1 MAPISPLILVEIA
14 FLFTTIFPSLSHP
27 ATVQPLDL
35 NSKLEIF
42 KECRINVV
50 INHVDLGENNKF
62 LGSYETY
69 PFIFP
74 IILSFYRYQSKK
86 KVKTK
91 RITRQAFQKPAFY
104 CGNRRVRL
112 MPNQGFLFY
121 APPAPKSICFLQVY
135 VAPKPCP
142 EWEHN
147 FVRPMYNEF
156 VYQLFPKSF
165 LNPSF
170 DFKLGQEEFNGFGV
184 DRVNLIF
191 IFVQKKSYDE
201 NVYQSSVF
209 TLVDYMWNKP
219 FTDTE
224 NSVLPTKLLFEMEQS
239 QGDDPAVMFS
249 TSVFTCTD
257 YQTVHKNLDKRCTK
271 SRNKFYCLLFA
282 VMVLWLWPQ
291 NIAYS
296 GSAGITSWRQLQAYR
311 SDCQNNLVITKMKHS
326 PITNYNIYLSDWK
339 HHEQVEV
346 EPILIRMVCPNCTIV
361 MDPDGKASIF
371 EIFPQFSLYF
381 SPSPAASFTLNT
393 ENNFVHFITCSPL
406 EKPSYLSL
414 IGYVS
419 AFDVGT
425 WIATLVAAIVSGRLW
440 YVYVDVGRRKA
451 SRNFNKL
458 FHACFVFNLLLGQGT
473 SAIQKMRWITGSWI
487 ITGIVLTY
495 FYQGD
500 NINRLIAPLSSAKL
514 QTFEEMLSENL
525 TIHSPIIQESELKA
539 LYAEGTIAFENTSKY
554 LTKLRDTFVKDLSPR
569 TVFGSIYVKKQI
581 KITQEKALS
590 LLKPMQQTPETME
603 GVMQMFESGY
613 FIQKISK
620 CGRDVYVATLDN
632 IERMKLKLQQHGVS
646 RKRITTSTNAYGQVL
661 DVWILQWNPWPF
673 DVYTR
678 RVRSLLQSGIAQLW
692 KRWKFRVE
700 TWNDTVA
707 YAKNITNAPKA
718 VSTEDNAVVVFYL
731 HAAFLCV
738 ALITFVLETKW
749 PIYCFYGFL
758 NRMREITERFKSVK
772 LNCCKIC
779 YGTGR
784 TNYKS
789 SAKVNKVKFRD
800 DCKEDENMSKRGEVE
815 MPVESPECVDKKEE
829 SKRKFCFRSRKFLR
843 IIRFL
848 KYFYTTTL
856 EIAHDL
862 LSIIIYALAR
872 K

>member
-1 MAPISPLILVEIA
+1 MASISPRILVKTA

-42 KECRINVV
+42 KECSINVV
-50 INHVDLGENNKF
+50 INHVDLWENDKF
-62 LGSYETY
+62 LGSYETD

-86 KVKTK
+86 KTKTK
-91 RITRQAFQKPAFY
+91 RITRETFQKPAFY

-147 FVRPMYNEF
+147 VALPMNYKL
-156 VYQLFPKSF
+156 VCQLFPKSF
-165 LNPSF
+165 LSPSF
-170 DFKLGQEEFNGFGV
+170 DFKLGHEEFHGFTV
-184 DRVNLIF
+184 DKSNLLF
-191 IFVQKKSYDE
+191 IFVQKKSYD
-201 NVYQSSVF
+201 NLYQSSIF
-209 TLVDYMWNKP
+209 SLVEFLWSNP
-219 FTDTE
+219 FTNTD
-224 NSVLPTKLLFEMEQS
+224 NSVLPTQLLFEMEQS
-239 QGDDPAVMFS
+239 QGGDSVVMFS

-257 YQTVHKNLDKRCTK
+257 YQTVHKDLTRICRKSKNNVDKFHYLWFLV
-271 SRNKFYCLLFA
+271 S
-282 VMVLWLWPQ
+282 MMWLWPK
-291 NIAYS
+291 NITYS
-296 GSAGITSWRQLQAYR
+296 SSADITSWRQLQAYR

-326 PITNYNIYLSDWK
+326 PFTQNNIYLSDWK
-339 HHEQVEV
+339 QQQQVEV
-346 EPILIRMVCPNCTIV
+346 EPILIRMVCPNCTVV
-361 MDPDGKASIF
+361 MDPDGCASLF
-371 EIFPQFSLYF
+371 NIFPQFSRYF
-381 SPSPAASFTLNT
+381 TPSPAAPFTFNT

-425 WIATLVAAIVSGRLW
+425 WIATLVAALVSGRLW
-440 YVYVDVGRRKA
+440 YLYADVDVDRRKA

-458 FHACFVFNLLLGQGT
+458 FHAFFVFNLLLGQGT

-514 QTFEEMLSENL
+514 QSFEEMLSENL
-525 TIHSPIIQESELKA
+525 TTHSPILQESELKA
-539 LYAEGTIAFENTSKY
+539 AYAENAIMYENKNDQRTTHRSI
-554 LTKLRDTFVKDLSPR
+554 FVEDLASG

-581 KITQEKALS
+581 KMTQEKALS

-620 CGRDVYVATLDN
+620 CGSDVYVNTLDN
-632 IERMKLKLQQHGVS
+632 IEKMKLKLQQHGVS
-646 RKRITTSTNAYGQVL
+646 RKRITTSTSAYGQVL

-707 YAKNITNAPKA
+707 YAMNITNAPKA

-758 NRMREITERFKSVK
+758 NRVREITERLKSVK

-779 YGTGR
+779 FGTGR
-784 TNYKS
+784 TNYKA
-789 SAKVNKVKFRD
+789 SAKVNKVKFRE

-829 SKRKFCFRSRKFLR
+829 SKRKFCFRSRKVLR
-843 IIRFL
+843 ITKFL

-862 LSIIIYALAR
+862 W
-872 K
+872 